1 MFSGK
6 HSAAAGDL
14 PSAYDHAVMLLAR
27 REHSVAELHSKM
39 ERNGYTRQ
47 DIAEAIE
54 QLQQA
59 GLQSDERFCEVFVRS
74 RIGRGQGPLKIEAE
88 LRQRGVSSTLIA
100 VTLEAAE
107 VDWRTMARDVLARK
121 YSSPVGDARERAK
134 RLRFLASRGFN
145 AEQSY
150 AALAADDE

>member
-6 HSAAAGDL
+6 KSAAGDP
-14 PSAYDHAVMLLAR
+14 PSAYDYAVMLLAR
-27 REHSVAELHSKM
+27 REHSVAELRGKM
-39 ERNGYTRQ
+39 ARNDYAQ
-47 DIAEAIE
+47 QEISEAVE

-74 RIGRGQGPLKIEAE
+74 RIGRGQGPLKIDAE
-88 LRQRGVSSTLIA
+88 LRQRGVASALIA
-100 VTLEAAE
+100 LALEAADT
-107 VDWRTMARDVLARK
+107 DWRALAREVLLRK
-121 YSSPVGDARERAK
+121 YASPVSDARERAK

-150 AALAADDE
+150 AALAAEDDM